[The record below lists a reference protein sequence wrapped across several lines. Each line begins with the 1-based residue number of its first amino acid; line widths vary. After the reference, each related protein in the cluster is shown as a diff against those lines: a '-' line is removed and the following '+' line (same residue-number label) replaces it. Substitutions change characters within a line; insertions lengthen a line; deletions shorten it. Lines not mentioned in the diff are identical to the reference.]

1 VSLLAQEI
9 AELIRQ
15 EGPLSVSR
23 YMALCLGHPR
33 HGYYMKQ
40 DPFGADG
47 DFTTAPEI
55 SQIFGEL
62 IGLWAANVWQAM
74 GAPASIRLVEL
85 GPGRGTLMQD
95 MLRAAR
101 ALQGFRQALSV
112 HLVEMSPML
121 RERQRQTLAA
131 VGVEPHWHDRI
142 EQALEG
148 PAIIVAN
155 EFLDALPLDQF
166 VRTPDGWRER
176 LVGLDSEGQLA
187 FGLAAEAP
195 SPLADSPPRASEGAR
210 TPPPC
215 GEGQGWGA
223 QSPNAEQQD
232 EAGPL
237 LQSALHSV
245 VRPPSPYPSPRG
257 GREEPGLDLRAP
269 LDSVLEQPAAASEA
283 VAAVARHVAAEGGAG
298 LFIDYG
304 PTRSGFGDTLQAM
317 KRHEFVD
324 VLAEPGD
331 ADLTVHVDFARMAQ
345 AGLAAGAA
353 AHGAVTQRDFLLA
366 LGLQQRF
373 EALSRRATPEQAQTL
388 ASGVQRLIE
397 TGPTAMGELFK
408 VMAVADRNLPLLPG
422 FDLHRLPE
430 QG

>member
-1 VSLLAQEI
+1 MNALAQEL

-15 EGPLSVSR
+15 EGPISISR
-23 YMALCLGHPR
+23 YMALCLGHPG

-62 IGLWAANVWQAM
+62 IGIWAASVWQAM
-74 GAPASIRLVEL
+74 GAPDSIRLVEL

-101 ALQGFRQALSV
+101 AMPGFREALSV
-112 HLVEMSPML
+112 HLVEMSPVL
-121 RERQRQTLAA
+121 RERQRVTLAA
-131 VGVEPHWHDRI
+131 SNATPHWHDRI

-166 VRTPDGWRER
+166 VRTAEGWRER
-176 LVGLDSEGQLA
+176 LVGLDGEGRLA
-187 FGLAAEAP
+187 FGLSGAPDASLAVAAP
-195 SPLADSPPRASEGAR
+195 VS
-210 TPPPC
+210 
-215 GEGQGWGA
+215 
-223 QSPNAEQQD
+223 
-232 EAGPL
+232 
-237 LQSALHSV
+237 
-245 VRPPSPYPSPRG
+245 
-257 GREEPGLDLRAP
+257 
-269 LDSVLEQPAAASEA
+269 SVLEQPAAALDA

-304 PTRSGFGDTLQAM
+304 PARSGFGDTLQAL

-324 VLAEPGD
+324 ALAEPGD

-353 AHGAVTQRDFLLA
+353 AHGAVTQRDFLLG

-373 EALSRRATPEQAQTL
+373 EALSRRATPAQVETL
-388 ASGVQRLIE
+388 AGGVERLIA
-397 TGPTAMGELFK
+397 TGPKAMGDLFK
-408 VMAVADRNLPLLPG
+408 VLAVANRNLPLLPG

>member
-1 VSLLAQEI
+1 VNLLAQEL
-9 AELIRQ
+9 ADLIRQ
-15 EGPLSVSR
+15 EGPIRISH

-55 SQIFGEL
+55 SQVFGEL
-62 IGLWAANVWQAM
+62 IGLWAASVWQAM

-101 ALQGFRQALSV
+101 ALPGFREALSV
-112 HLVEMSPML
+112 HLVEMSPVL
-121 RERQRQTLAA
+121 RERQRETLAA
-131 VGVEPHWHDRI
+131 SGATTHWHDRI
-142 EQALEG
+142 DQALEG
-148 PAIIVAN
+148 PAIVVAN

-166 VRTPDGWRER
+166 VRTPEGWRER
-176 LVGLDSEGQLA
+176 LVGFDEHGALA
-187 FGLAAEAP
+187 FGLAPRAP
-195 SPLADSPPRASEGAR
+195 SPLA
-210 TPPPC
+210 
-215 GEGQGWGA
+215 GEGWGEGSRDATGVPLTKTVNVSKGSDPSSGPSGHLLPQGEKGEHA
-223 QSPNAEQQD
+223 L
-232 EAGPL
+232 PL
-237 LQSALHSV
+237 GSV
-245 VRPPSPYPSPRG
+245 F
-257 GREEPGLDLRAP
+257 
-269 LDSVLEQPAAASEA
+269 EQPAAALEA
-283 VAAVARHVAAEGGAG
+283 VATVARHVATHGGAG

-304 PTRSGFGDTLQAM
+304 PARPGFGDTLQAL
-317 KRHEFVD
+317 KHHAFVD

-353 AHGAVTQRDFLLA
+353 THGPATQRDFLLA
-366 LGLQQRF
+366 LGLQQRL
-373 EALSRRATPEQAQTL
+373 EALSRRASPAQAATL
-388 ASGVQRLIE
+388 ASGAGRLVE

-408 VMAVADRNLPLLPG
+408 VLAVVDPKVPPLPG

>member
-1 VSLLAQEI
+1 
-9 AELIRQ
+9 
-15 EGPLSVSR
+15 
-23 YMALCLGHPR
+23 MALCLGHPR

-62 IGLWAANVWQAM
+62 IGLWAATVWQGM

-101 ALQGFRQALSV
+101 ALPGFRDALSV
-112 HLVEMSPML
+112 HLVETSPVL
-121 RERQRQTLAA
+121 RERQRQTLATA
-131 VGVEPHWHDRI
+131 GVTPQWHERI
-142 EQALEG
+142 DEALEG
-148 PAIIVAN
+148 PAIVVAN
-155 EFLDALPLDQF
+155 ELLDALPLDQF

-176 LVGLDSEGQLA
+176 LVGLDGEGRLA
-187 FGLAAEAP
+187 FGLSGEPDSSLCIVA
-195 SPLADSPPRASEGAR
+195 SP
-210 TPPPC
+210 
-215 GEGQGWGA
+215 
-223 QSPNAEQQD
+223 
-232 EAGPL
+232 
-237 LQSALHSV
+237 
-245 VRPPSPYPSPRG
+245 
-257 GREEPGLDLRAP
+257 
-269 LDSVLEQPAAASEA
+269 DSVLEQPAAALEA
-283 VAAVARHVAAEGGAG
+283 VATVARHVAAKGGAG

-304 PTRSGFGDTLQAM
+304 PARSGFGDTLQAL
-317 KRHEFVD
+317 KRHAFVE

-345 AGLAAGAA
+345 AGLVAGAA
-353 AHGAVTQRDFLLA
+353 AHGPVAQRDFLLA

-373 EALSRRATPEQAQTL
+373 EALSRRATPAQAEAL
-388 ASGVQRLIE
+388 ASGAERLIE

-408 VMAVADRNLPLLPG
+408 VLAVADPNLPLLPG

>member
-1 VSLLAQEI
+1 MSLLAQEL

-15 EGPLSVSR
+15 DGPLSVSR

-33 HGYYMKQ
+33 HGYYRQQ
-40 DPFGADG
+40 DPFGTDG

-55 SQIFGEL
+55 SQVFGEL
-62 IGLWAANVWQAM
+62 IGLWAASVWQAM

-101 ALQGFRQALSV
+101 ALPGFREALSV
-112 HLVEMSPML
+112 HLVEMSPVL
-121 RERQRQTLAA
+121 RERQKQALAA
-131 VGVEPHWHDRI
+131 SGAEPRWHDRI
-142 EQALEG
+142 DQALEG

-166 VRTPDGWRER
+166 VRTPEGWRER
-176 LVGLDSEGQLA
+176 LVGLDDEGRLA
-187 FGLAAEAP
+187 FGLSGEP
-195 SPLADSPPRASEGAR
+195 DSSLPLAAP
-210 TPPPC
+210 
-215 GEGQGWGA
+215 
-223 QSPNAEQQD
+223 
-232 EAGPL
+232 AG
-237 LQSALHSV
+237 
-245 VRPPSPYPSPRG
+245 
-257 GREEPGLDLRAP
+257 
-269 LDSVLEQPAAASEA
+269 SVLEQPAAASEV
-283 VAAVARHVAAEGGAG
+283 VATIARHVAAEGGAG

-304 PTRSGFGDTLQAM
+304 PARSGFGDTLQALQ
-317 KRHEFVD
+317 RHVFVD

-345 AGLAAGAA
+345 AGLSAGAA
-353 AHGAVTQRDFLLA
+353 AHGPVTQRDFLLA

-373 EALSRRATPEQAQTL
+373 EALSRRATPAQAESL
-388 ASGVQRLIE
+388 AGGAQRLIE
-397 TGPTAMGELFK
+397 TGSTAMGELFK
-408 VMAVADRNLPLLPG
+408 VLAVADRNLPLLPG

>member
-1 VSLLAQEI
+1 MNRLAQELV
-9 AELIRQ
+9 ELIRQ
-15 EGPLSVSR
+15 EGPISISR

-33 HGYYMKQ
+33 HGYYVKQ

-62 IGLWAANVWQAM
+62 IGLWAASVWQAM
-74 GAPASIRLVEL
+74 GAPASVRLIEI

-101 ALQGFRQALSV
+101 ALPGFREALSV
-112 HLVEMSPML
+112 HLVETSPVL
-121 RERQRQTLAA
+121 RERQRATLAGSGA
-131 VGVEPHWHDRI
+131 EPQWHERI
-142 EQALEG
+142 DQALEG
-148 PAIIVAN
+148 PAIVVAN

-176 LVGLDSEGQLA
+176 LVGLDGEGRLA
-187 FGLAAEAP
+187 FGLSSEPDSSLGIVA
-195 SPLADSPPRASEGAR
+195 SPG
-210 TPPPC
+210 
-215 GEGQGWGA
+215 
-223 QSPNAEQQD
+223 
-232 EAGPL
+232 
-237 LQSALHSV
+237 
-245 VRPPSPYPSPRG
+245 
-257 GREEPGLDLRAP
+257 
-269 LDSVLEQPAAASEA
+269 SVLEQPVAALEA
-283 VAAVARHVAAEGGAG
+283 VATVARHVAVKGGAG

-304 PTRSGFGDTLQAM
+304 PVRSGFGDTLQAL
-317 KRHEFVD
+317 KRHAFVD

-353 AHGAVTQRDFLLA
+353 AHGPATQRDFLLA
-366 LGLQQRF
+366 LGLQQRL
-373 EALSRRATPEQAQTL
+373 EVLSLRATPAQAEVL
-388 ASGVQRLIE
+388 ASGAERLIE

-408 VMAVADRNLPLLPG
+408 VLAIVDPKLPLLPG

>member
-1 VSLLAQEI
+1 MSLLAQEL

-15 EGPLSVSR
+15 EGPLGVSR

-62 IGLWAANVWQAM
+62 IGLWAASVWQAM

-95 MLRAAR
+95 MLRAAG
-101 ALQGFRQALSV
+101 ALPAFREALSV
-112 HLVEMSPML
+112 HLVETSPVL
-121 RERQRQTLAA
+121 RERQREALAA
-131 VGVEPHWHDRI
+131 SVAQPHWHDRI
-142 EQALEG
+142 DQALDG
-148 PAIIVAN
+148 PAIVVAN

-166 VRTPDGWRER
+166 VRTPEGWRER
-176 LVGLDSEGQLA
+176 LVGLDDEGGLA
-187 FGLAAEAP
+187 FGLAGETDNSLSGGAP
-195 SPLADSPPRASEGAR
+195 VG
-210 TPPPC
+210 
-215 GEGQGWGA
+215 
-223 QSPNAEQQD
+223 
-232 EAGPL
+232 
-237 LQSALHSV
+237 
-245 VRPPSPYPSPRG
+245 
-257 GREEPGLDLRAP
+257 
-269 LDSVLEQPAAASEA
+269 SVLEQPTAALEA
-283 VAAVARHVAAEGGAG
+283 VAAIARHVATAGGAG

-304 PTRSGFGDTLQAM
+304 PARSGFGDTLQAL
-317 KRHEFVD
+317 KRHAFVD

-345 AGLAAGAA
+345 TGLAAGAA
-353 AHGAVTQRDFLLA
+353 AHGPVTQRDFLLA

-373 EALSRRATPEQAQTL
+373 EALSRRATLAQVETL
-388 ASGVQRLIE
+388 ASGIERLIE
-397 TGPTAMGELFK
+397 TGPAAMGELFK
-408 VMAVADRNLPLLPG
+408 VLAVADPKLPLLPG

-430 QG
+430 QGRP

>member
-1 VSLLAQEI
+1 MNALAQEL
-9 AELIRQ
+9 AELIGQ
-15 EGPLSVSR
+15 EGPISISR

-55 SQIFGEL
+55 SQVFGEL
-62 IGLWAANVWQAM
+62 VGLWAASVWQAM
-74 GAPASIRLVEL
+74 GAPASVRLVEF

-101 ALQGFRQALSV
+101 ALPGFRDALSV
-112 HLVEMSPML
+112 HLVEMSPVL
-121 RERQRQTLAA
+121 RERQKATLAA
-131 VGVEPHWHDRI
+131 SGVELRWHDRI

-148 PAIIVAN
+148 PAIVVAN

-166 VRTPDGWRER
+166 VRTPEGWRER
-176 LVGLDSEGQLA
+176 LVGLDGEERLA
-187 FGLAAEAP
+187 FGLAAEPDASLSIAAP
-195 SPLADSPPRASEGAR
+195 VA
-210 TPPPC
+210 
-215 GEGQGWGA
+215 
-223 QSPNAEQQD
+223 
-232 EAGPL
+232 
-237 LQSALHSV
+237 
-245 VRPPSPYPSPRG
+245 
-257 GREEPGLDLRAP
+257 
-269 LDSVLEQPAAASEA
+269 SVLEQPAAALEA
-283 VAAVARHVAAEGGAG
+283 VAAVSRHVAAAGGAG

-304 PTRSGFGDTLQAM
+304 PARSGFGDTLQAL
-317 KRHEFVD
+317 KRHAFVD

-373 EALSRRATPEQAQTL
+373 EALSRRAAPAQAQTL
-388 ASGVQRLIE
+388 AEGVGRLIE

-408 VMAVADRNLPLLPG
+408 VLAVADPKLPLLPG

-430 QG
+430 QS

>member
-1 VSLLAQEI
+1 VTLLAQEL

-15 EGPLSVSR
+15 EGPISLSR

-40 DPFGADG
+40 DPFGAEG

-62 IGLWAANVWQAM
+62 IGLWAATVWQAM
-74 GAPASIRLVEL
+74 GAPASVRLVEL

-101 ALQGFRQALSV
+101 ALPGFREALSV
-112 HLVEMSPML
+112 HLVETSPVL
-121 RERQRQTLAA
+121 RERQRETLAA
-131 VGVEPHWHDRI
+131 NGVTPQWHDRI
-142 EQALEG
+142 EPALDG
-148 PAIIVAN
+148 PAIVLAN

-166 VRTPDGWRER
+166 VLSAEGWRER
-176 LVGLDSEGQLA
+176 LVGLDDEGRLA
-187 FGLAAEAP
+187 FGLAAEA
-195 SPLADSPPRASEGAR
+195 D
-210 TPPPC
+210 
-215 GEGQGWGA
+215 
-223 QSPNAEQQD
+223 
-232 EAGPL
+232 
-237 LQSALHSV
+237 SALSMTAL
-245 VRPPSPYPSPRG
+245 
-257 GREEPGLDLRAP
+257 PG
-269 LDSVLEQPAAASEA
+269 SMLEQPAAALEA
-283 VAAVARHVAAEGGAG
+283 VAAVARHVANEGGAG

-304 PTRSGFGDTLQAM
+304 PARSGFGDTLQAL
-317 KRHEFVD
+317 KRHAFVD
-324 VLAEPGD
+324 ALAEPGD

-345 AGLAAGAA
+345 AGRAAGAA
-353 AHGAVTQRDFLLA
+353 AHGPVTQRDFLLA

-373 EALSRRATPEQAQTL
+373 EALSSNATPEQAQVL

-408 VMAVADRNLPLLPG
+408 VLAVADPKLPLLPG

>member
-1 VSLLAQEI
+1 MNLLAREI
-9 AELIRQ
+9 VELIHQ
-15 EGPLSVSR
+15 EGPISISR

-62 IGLWAANVWQAM
+62 IGLWAASVWQAM
-74 GAPASIRLVEL
+74 GAPSSIRLVEL

-95 MLRAAR
+95 VLRATR
-101 ALQGFRQALSV
+101 ALPAFREALSV
-112 HLVEMSPML
+112 HLVETSPVL
-121 RERQRQTLAA
+121 RERQKATLAGSGA
-131 VGVEPHWHDRI
+131 EPQWHERI
-142 EQALEG
+142 DQALEG
-148 PAIIVAN
+148 PTIIVAN

-166 VRTPDGWRER
+166 VRIPEGWRER
-176 LVGLDSEGQLA
+176 LVGLDGEGRLA
-187 FGLAAEAP
+187 FGLAPQAP
-195 SPLADSPPRASEGAR
+195 SPLA
-210 TPPPC
+210 
-215 GEGQGWGA
+215 GEGWGEGSRDVA
-223 QSPNAEQQD
+223 SNAIAKAAND
-232 EAGPL
+232 FDPRDPSSAPPGHL
-237 LQSALHSV
+237 LPHGEK
-245 VRPPSPYPSPRG
+245 G
-257 GREEPGLDLRAP
+257 GAAP
-269 LDSVLEQPAAASEA
+269 VGSVLEQPVAALEA
-283 VAAVARHVAAEGGAG
+283 VAAVAHHVAAEGGAG

-304 PTRSGFGDTLQAM
+304 PARSGFGDTLQALM
-317 KRHEFVD
+317 RHAFVD

-353 AHGAVTQRDFLLA
+353 AYGPATQRDFLLA

-373 EALSRRATPEQAQTL
+373 EALSRRATPAQAEAL
-388 ASGVQRLIE
+388 ASGVERLIE

-408 VMAVADRNLPLLPG
+408 VLAVADPKLPLLPG

>member
-1 VSLLAQEI
+1 MTALVQEL

-62 IGLWAANVWQAM
+62 VGLWAASVWQAM

-85 GPGRGTLMQD
+85 GPGRGTLMLD

-101 ALQGFRQALSV
+101 ALPGFREALSV
-112 HLVEMSPML
+112 HLVEMSPGL
-121 RERQRQTLAA
+121 RERQRETLAA
-131 VGVEPHWHDRI
+131 SGATPSWHDRI
-142 EQALEG
+142 DHALDG
-148 PAIIVAN
+148 PAIVIAN
-155 EFLDALPLDQF
+155 EFLDALPLDQV
-166 VRTPDGWRER
+166 VRTPEGWRER
-176 LVGLDSEGQLA
+176 LVGLDDGGRLA
-187 FGLAAEAP
+187 FGLAGEPALFLSIAAP
-195 SPLADSPPRASEGAR
+195 VG
-210 TPPPC
+210 
-215 GEGQGWGA
+215 
-223 QSPNAEQQD
+223 
-232 EAGPL
+232 
-237 LQSALHSV
+237 
-245 VRPPSPYPSPRG
+245 
-257 GREEPGLDLRAP
+257 
-269 LDSVLEQPAAASEA
+269 SVLEQPAAALDA
-283 VAAVARHVAAEGGAG
+283 IATVARHVAAEGGAG

-304 PTRSGFGDTLQAM
+304 PVRSGFGDTLQALR
-317 KRHEFVD
+317 RHAFVD

-331 ADLTVHVDFARMAQ
+331 ADLTVHVDFARMVQ

-373 EALSRRATPEQAQTL
+373 EALSRRATAAQTEAL

-408 VMAVADRNLPLLPG
+408 VLAVADRNLPLLPG
-422 FDLHRLPE
+422 FDLYRLPE

>member
-1 VSLLAQEI
+1 MNLLAQEL
-9 AELIRQ
+9 ADLIRQ
-15 EGPLSVSR
+15 EGPIRISQ
-23 YMALCLGHPR
+23 YMAICVGHPR

-62 IGLWAANVWQAM
+62 IGIWSASVWQAM
-74 GAPASIRLVEL
+74 GAPSSIRLVEL

-101 ALQGFRQALSV
+101 ALPGFREALSI
-112 HLVEMSPML
+112 HLVEMSPIL
-121 RERQRQTLAA
+121 RERQRETLAA
-131 VGVEPHWHDRI
+131 SGVAAHWHDRI

-148 PAIIVAN
+148 PTIVIAN

-166 VRTPDGWRER
+166 VLTPEGWRER
-176 LVGLDSEGQLA
+176 LVGLDDEGGLA
-187 FGLAAEAP
+187 FGLSGEPDGSLAIVA
-195 SPLADSPPRASEGAR
+195 SPGSM
-210 TPPPC
+210 
-215 GEGQGWGA
+215 
-223 QSPNAEQQD
+223 
-232 EAGPL
+232 
-237 LQSALHSV
+237 
-245 VRPPSPYPSPRG
+245 
-257 GREEPGLDLRAP
+257 
-269 LDSVLEQPAAASEA
+269 LEQAATALEA
-283 VAAVARHVAAEGGAG
+283 ITTVARHVAAHGGAG

-304 PTRSGFGDTLQAM
+304 PARSGFGDTLQAL
-317 KRHEFVD
+317 KHHAFVD

-353 AHGAVTQRDFLLA
+353 THGPATQRDFLLA
-366 LGLQQRF
+366 LGLQQRL
-373 EALSRRATPEQAQTL
+373 EALSRRASPAQAATL
-388 ASGVQRLIE
+388 ASGAGRLVE

-408 VMAVADRNLPLLPG
+408 VLAVADPKLPLLPG

>member
-1 VSLLAQEI
+1 MTLLAHEL

-15 EGPLSVSR
+15 DGPISISR
-23 YMALCLGHPR
+23 YMALCLGHPS

-62 IGLWAANVWQAM
+62 IGLWAAAVWQAM
-74 GAPASIRLVEL
+74 GAPASVRLVEL

-101 ALQGFRQALSV
+101 ALPGFREALTV
-112 HLVEMSPML
+112 HLVETSPVL
-121 RERQRQTLAA
+121 RERQGETLASS
-131 VGVEPHWHDRI
+131 GTTPHWHDRI
-142 EQALEG
+142 EQALDG
-148 PAIIVAN
+148 PAIVVAN

-166 VRTPDGWRER
+166 VRTPAGWRER
-176 LVGLDSEGQLA
+176 LVGLDGNGGLA
-187 FGLAAEAP
+187 FGLAAEPDNSLSVAAP
-195 SPLADSPPRASEGAR
+195 PG
-210 TPPPC
+210 
-215 GEGQGWGA
+215 
-223 QSPNAEQQD
+223 
-232 EAGPL
+232 
-237 LQSALHSV
+237 SV
-245 VRPPSPYPSPRG
+245 V
-257 GREEPGLDLRAP
+257 
-269 LDSVLEQPAAASEA
+269 EQPAAALEA
-283 VAAVARHVAAEGGAG
+283 VAVVARHVAAEGGAG

-304 PTRSGFGDTLQAM
+304 PARSGFGDTLQAL
-317 KRHEFVD
+317 KRHAFVE

-353 AHGAVTQRDFLLA
+353 VHGVVTQRDFLLA

-373 EALSRRATPEQAQTL
+373 EALSGRATPEQVQTL

-408 VMAVADRNLPLLPG
+408 ILAVAERNLPLLPG

>member
-1 VSLLAQEI
+1 MSLLAQEL

-15 EGPLSVSR
+15 DGPLSVSR

-40 DPFGADG
+40 DPFGTDG

-55 SQIFGEL
+55 SQVFGEL
-62 IGLWAANVWQAM
+62 IGLWAASVWQAM

-101 ALQGFRQALSV
+101 ALPGFREALSV
-112 HLVEMSPML
+112 HLVEMSPVL

-131 VGVEPHWHDRI
+131 SGATPHWHDRI
-142 EQALEG
+142 DQALEG

-166 VRTPDGWRER
+166 VRTPEGWRER
-176 LVGLDSEGQLA
+176 LVGLDDEGRLA
-187 FGLAAEAP
+187 FGLAPHAP
-195 SPLADSPPRASEGAR
+195 SPLA
-210 TPPPC
+210 
-215 GEGQGWGA
+215 GEGWGEGSRDAARITIEKAANDFNLSDPSSGPSGHLLPQGEKGDA
-223 QSPNAEQQD
+223 SPVGTVFERPTA
-232 EAGPL
+232 
-237 LQSALHSV
+237 ALEV
-245 VRPPSPYPSPRG
+245 I
-257 GREEPGLDLRAP
+257 
-269 LDSVLEQPAAASEA
+269 AAI
-283 VAAVARHVAAEGGAG
+283 ARHVAAEGGAG

-304 PTRSGFGDTLQAM
+304 PAGSGFGETLQAL
-317 KRHEFVD
+317 KRHVFVD

-345 AGLAAGAA
+345 AGLSAGAA
-353 AHGAVTQRDFLLA
+353 AHGPVTQRDFLLA

-373 EALSRRATPEQAQTL
+373 EALSRRATPAQAESL
-388 ASGVQRLIE
+388 AGGVQRLIE

-408 VMAVADRNLPLLPG
+408 VLAVADRNLPLLPG